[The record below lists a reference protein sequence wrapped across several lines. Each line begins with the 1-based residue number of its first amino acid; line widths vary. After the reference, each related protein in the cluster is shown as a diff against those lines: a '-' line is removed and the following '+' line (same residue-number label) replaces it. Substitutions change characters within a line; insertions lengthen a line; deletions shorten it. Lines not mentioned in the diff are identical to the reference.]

1 MEIVVTGAAGFIG
14 SNLVK
19 ALSLKNHKITCLDA
33 LIDTTYSKEI
43 KLNRW
48 EELRKIPNLVL
59 VEKDMREGG
68 LETFIENADIIVNL
82 AAMPGLV
89 DSWSNF
95 DLYASCNVTATHR
108 LLDAH
113 SRINSKAK
121 LVHIST
127 SSVYG
132 RVATGDESSP
142 TIPYSPYGVTKLAA
156 ENLIRA
162 FADNS
167 CLDFNIL
174 RYFSV
179 YGPDQRPDMA
189 YSRFISAI
197 YNDETINLY
206 GDGTQSRTNTYISD
220 CITATVMTIE
230 AGLTNTIY
238 NISGLD
244 EVNILTVIS
253 ILEEILG
260 KKAKVNLLPR
270 RTGDQLITKGNIDKL
285 IKDTGFEPLIGISQ
299 GLENQV
305 NHFLQKSRG

>member
-1 MEIVVTGAAGFIG
+1 MEIVVTGAAGFVG

-33 LIDTTYSKEI
+33 LIDTTYSREI
-43 KLNRW
+43 KSNRW
-48 EELRKIPNLVL
+48 EELRKIPDLVL

-68 LETFIENADIIVNL
+68 LETFIENAEVIVNL

-89 DSWSNF
+89 DSWTNF
-95 DLYASCNVTATHR
+95 DLYASCNITATHR

-132 RVATGDESSP
+132 KIATGDELGP
-142 TIPYSPYGVTKLAA
+142 TIPFSPYGVTKLAA

-167 CLDFNIL
+167 SLDFNIL
-174 RYFSV
+174 RYFSI

-189 YSRFISAI
+189 YSKFISAI

-220 CITATVMTIE
+220 CITATIMTIE
-230 AGLTNTIY
+230 AGLSKEIY
-238 NISGLD
+238 NISGSE

-260 KKAKVNLLPR
+260 KKAKVNLLPI
-270 RTGDQLITKGNIDKL
+270 RTGDQLITKGNINKL
-285 IKDTGFEPLIGISQ
+285 IKDTGFEPLIGINQ

-305 NHFLQKSRG
+305 NYFLEKSRR

>member
-1 MEIVVTGAAGFIG
+1 MEIVVTGAAGFVG

-33 LIDTTYSKEI
+33 LIDTTYSREI

-68 LETFIENADIIVNL
+68 LEAFIENADIIVNL

-113 SRINSKAK
+113 SRVNSKAK

-179 YGPDQRPDMA
+179 YGPGQRPDMA

-230 AGLTNTIY
+230 AGLSNTIY
-238 NISGLD
+238 NIAGLD

-253 ILEEILG
+253 ILEEILR
-260 KKAKVNLLPR
+260 KKAKVNLLPGR
-270 RTGDQLITKGNIDKL
+270 AGDQLITKGNIDKL
-285 IKDTGFEPLIGISQ
+285 IKDTGFEPLIGIRQ

-305 NHFLQKSRG
+305 NHFLQKSRR

>member
-1 MEIVVTGAAGFIG
+1 MEIVVTGAAGFVG

-33 LIDTTYSKEI
+33 LIDTTYSREI
-43 KLNRW
+43 KLSRW
-48 EELRKIPNLVL
+48 EELRKLPNLVL

-189 YSRFISAI
+189 YSKFVSAI

-238 NISGLD
+238 NIAGLD
-244 EVNILTVIS
+244 EVNILAVIS

-260 KKAKVNLLPR
+260 KKAKVNLLPG

-285 IKDTGFEPLIGISQ
+285 NKDTGFEPLIGIRQ

-305 NHFLQKSRG
+305 NHFLQKSRS